1 LLKEQEEEGSI
12 EGELQLKKQHQEESK
27 VKKARPRLSASTL
40 SLITADPNVGIL
52 LSRRFRRRCEANSRK
67 CRFRRSFFRWLL

>member
-27 VKKARPRLSASTL
+27 EKKARPRLSASTL
-40 SLITADPNVGIL
+40 SLITADTNVEI
-52 LSRRFRRRCEANSRK
+52 
-67 CRFRRSFFRWLL
+67 